1 MAADRFPPVILAVSI
16 LPNPAEV
23 GQQLTVRV
31 QATDSARVILPGG
44 AFARLRDGKR
54 LAVRRDSMATEYEL
68 ACTGAE
74 LDQAVVNVS
83 SCVEALDGLAE
94 LLEQVVG
101 VPST

>member
-1 MAADRFPPVILAVSI
+1 MAVADRFPPVILAVSI

-23 GQQLTVRV
+23 GQQIAVRV
-31 QATDSARVILPGG
+31 QATDSARVILPDGS
-44 AFARLRDGKR
+44 FARLRDGKR

-68 ACTGAE
+68 TCTGAE
-74 LDQAVVNVS
+74 LDEAVANAA

-101 VPST
+101 VPS